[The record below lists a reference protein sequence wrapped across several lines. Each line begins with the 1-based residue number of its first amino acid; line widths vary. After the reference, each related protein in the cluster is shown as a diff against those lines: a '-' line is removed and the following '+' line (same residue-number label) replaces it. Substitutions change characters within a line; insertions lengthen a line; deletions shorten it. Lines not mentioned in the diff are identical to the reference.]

1 MKETAKA
8 LMDERKGREAIF
20 TSATRMEHVRPMF
33 KTVWTSMLAAFSIAL
48 KDCDEPDVVM
58 LCLEGFRCAI
68 RVACVF
74 GLQVRER
81 VGWWDGG
88 MVASINWSAQHT
100 RVLHS
105 HTHQPTNS
113 HFSPLS
119 LFFSPFLPFSLSHS
133 LSLPPF
139 PPSVPSNL
147 TPPPAVPPS

>member
-1 MKETAKA
+1 MSFYAALYNEKQRRSAYTQEREVMKETAKA

-88 MVASINWSAQHT
+88 KHELECTAHMCAPFT
-100 RVLHS
+100 HS
-105 HTHQPTNS
+105 PTH
-113 HFSPLS
+113 
-119 LFFSPFLPFSLSHS
+119 
-133 LSLPPF
+133 
-139 PPSVPSNL
+139 
-147 TPPPAVPPS
+147 